1 MADQV
6 RAAHILLM
14 YAGSSRSTATRSK
27 AEAEQQISQ
36 IKAQVDGGADF
47 ADLARQHSDCPS
59 GKSGGDLGPFGRG
72 QMVGPFEDAAFSLS
86 VGGTSGVVETDFG
99 YHIIRRTG

>member
-1 MADQV
+1 MGDQV
-6 RAAHILLM
+6 RASHILLM

-27 AEAEQQISQ
+27 DEAKTEIEAL
-36 IKAQVDGGADF
+36 KAQIDGGADF
-47 ADLARQHSDCPS
+47 AELAKQHSDCPS

-72 QMVGPFEDAAFSLS
+72 QMVGPFEDATFGME
-86 VGGTSGVVETDFG
+86 VGATSGVVETDFG

>member
-1 MADQV
+1 MANQV
-6 RAAHILLM
+6 RASHILLM
-14 YAGSSRSTATRSK
+14 YAGSARSSAARSK
-27 AEAEQQISQ
+27 DEAAQEIQAL
-36 IKAQVDGGADF
+36 KAQIDGGADF

-59 GKSGGDLGPFGRG
+59 GRSGGDLGNFGRG
-72 QMVGPFEDAAFSLS
+72 QMVGPFEDAAFGLE

>member
-6 RAAHILLM
+6 RASHILLM
-14 YAGSSRSTATRSK
+14 YAGSARSTATRSK
-27 AEAEQQISQ
+27 VEAESEIGQ
-36 IKAQVDGGADF
+36 IKAQVDAGADF
-47 ADLARQHSDCPS
+47 DDLARKHSDCPS

-72 QMVGPFEDAAFSLS
+72 QMVGPFEDAAFSLP

-99 YHIIRRTG
+99 YHLIRRTG